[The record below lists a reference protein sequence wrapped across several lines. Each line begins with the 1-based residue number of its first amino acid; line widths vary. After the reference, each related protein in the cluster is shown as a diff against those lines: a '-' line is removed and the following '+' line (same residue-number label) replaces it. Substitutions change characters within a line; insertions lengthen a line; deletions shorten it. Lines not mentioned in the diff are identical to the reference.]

1 MGYVLDLIIVA
12 LFAGSIAISVK
23 RGFVKTL
30 IGSLAL
36 IAALVV
42 TLLFFA
48 PLRDIV
54 KSSSAADDIRQA
66 VGTKLEEICPADDG
80 FDMEKLLEDRP
91 EEFMQLLDRFG
102 ISVED
107 LEAKADEWMNDQI
120 SDAQQSFT
128 GYIADGAV
136 SFFAGTVSFI
146 VLFVG
151 TFAAVKL
158 LAWFADRVFSLPVLR
173 QADKLLAFISGVV
186 GGVIAVLA
194 FTAIV
199 SPLIPYLESE
209 GWRVDPEASLI
220 FRWLYGDNNII
231 YRLIA

>member
-1 MGYVLDLIIVA
+1 MSLLTPKCSDISTRLYHR
-12 LFAGSIAISVK
+12 SI
-23 RGFVKTL
+23 
-30 IGSLAL
+30 
-36 IAALVV
+36 
-42 TLLFFA
+42 
-48 PLRDIV
+48 
-54 KSSSAADDIRQA
+54 
-66 VGTKLEEICPADDG
+66 
-80 FDMEKLLEDRP
+80 
-91 EEFMQLLDRFG
+91 
-102 ISVED
+102 
-107 LEAKADEWMNDQI
+107 
-120 SDAQQSFT
+120 
-128 GYIADGAV
+128 
-136 SFFAGTVSFI
+136 SFI

-199 SPLIPYLESE
+199 SLLIPYLESE